1 MYYECSWKMLY
12 VNSTNVNAYLH
23 VHMFCCEWCWIIEK
37 WIATFDQPKLS
48 LDMNGHIPMYELALS
63 TDKLKQT
70 NKKGYSF
77 LFHGLEGA
85 S

>member
-1 MYYECSWKMLY
+1 
-12 VNSTNVNAYLH
+12 
-23 VHMFCCEWCWIIEK
+23 
-37 WIATFDQPKLS
+37 
-48 LDMNGHIPMYELALS
+48 MNGHIPIMPMYELALC

-85 S
+85 SSRWWGGVGWGGGCLPPLAHRSLF